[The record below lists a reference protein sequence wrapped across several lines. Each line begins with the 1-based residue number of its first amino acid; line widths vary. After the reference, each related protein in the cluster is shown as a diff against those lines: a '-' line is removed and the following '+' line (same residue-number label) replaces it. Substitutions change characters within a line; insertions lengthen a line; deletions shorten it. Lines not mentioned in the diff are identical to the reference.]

1 MQQSAAERA
10 NPAAFAYVPKAEP
23 LAQGPVLV
31 QPIDPSQVKKQTS
44 LTFSVNAK
52 REDYEN
58 DPELLQRVCAA
69 GGYDRDLWRTRYS
82 QEAFC
87 TEGLDFCGS

>member
-23 LAQGPVLV
+23 FAQGPVLV
-31 QPIDPSQVKKQTS
+31 QPIDPSLVKKQTA

-58 DPELLQRVCAA
+58 DPELLQR
-69 GGYDRDLWRTRYS
+69 
-82 QEAFC
+82 
-87 TEGLDFCGS
+87 